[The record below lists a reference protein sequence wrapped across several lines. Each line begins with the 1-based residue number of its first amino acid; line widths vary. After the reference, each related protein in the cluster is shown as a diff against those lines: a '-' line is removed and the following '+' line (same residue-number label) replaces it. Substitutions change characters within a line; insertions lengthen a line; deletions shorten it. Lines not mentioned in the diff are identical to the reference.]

1 MVDVGAQTGSWNLIN
16 TSGDKTPV
24 SENVFAARV
33 EHGSL
38 PTAGTYIY
46 SVLANATTTSAAQQ
60 LEAWVE
66 SIFVV
71 AHSTDALALEVS
83 PAGPYEHL
91 LLAVVFDNN
100 VHLTT

>member
-1 MVDVGAQTGSWNLIN
+1 MDVGAQTGSWNLIN
-16 TSGDKTPV
+16 NRADKTPV
-24 SENVFAARV
+24 TENVFAARV
-33 EHGSL
+33 EHDSL

-46 SVLANATTTSAAQQ
+46 SVLANATTASAEQQ
-60 LEAWVE
+60 LEAWAENIHVVE
-66 SIFVV
+66 
-71 AHSTDALALEVS
+71 HSAKALALEVS